1 MFRDGSGEMEE
12 YAQVGK
18 ESRHQIPFRQY
29 PRILFLRIAEEFKII
44 ASQLFRVPFQ
54 VILGYCIQS
63 HLPRISSEKAQ
74 KIDYEPSQQWLM
86 DLLVRQQESS
96 STDQSNNDYQKD
108 TNEAQAP
115 AQ

>member
-1 MFRDGSGEMEE
+1 MEE

-29 PRILFLRIAEEFKII
+29 SGILFLRLAEKFKII
-44 ASQLFRVPFQ
+44 ASQLFRVRFQ

-74 KIDYEPSQQWLM
+74 KIDYEPSQQWLV
-86 DLLVRQQESS
+86 DLLVR
-96 STDQSNNDYQKD
+96 
-108 TNEAQAP
+108 
-115 AQ
+115 

>member
-29 PRILFLRIAEEFKII
+29 SRVLFLRIAEKFKII
-44 ASQLFRVPFQ
+44 ASQRFRVPFQ

-63 HLPRISSEKAQ
+63 HLLRISSEKAQ
-74 KIDYEPSQQWLM
+74 KIDYEPSQQWLV
-86 DLLVRQQESS
+86 DLLVR
-96 STDQSNNDYQKD
+96 
-108 TNEAQAP
+108 
-115 AQ
+115 